1 MAVRFDCGC
10 GVGPDGGVYCC
21 RRHYDLVRLLHT
33 EKWPHGVA
41 VKGDEPDSWTEWMPF
56 ATRKAWRLAA
66 QSDEDV
72 HRRGVG
78 VEFRN
83 TG

>member
-41 VKGDEPDSWTEWMPF
+41 VKGDV
-56 ATRKAWRLAA
+56 AKRLAWRVSARLDGVKQTA
-66 QSDEDV
+66 QPTRELL
-72 HRRGVG
+72 RALKG
-78 VEFRN
+78 
-83 TG
+83 